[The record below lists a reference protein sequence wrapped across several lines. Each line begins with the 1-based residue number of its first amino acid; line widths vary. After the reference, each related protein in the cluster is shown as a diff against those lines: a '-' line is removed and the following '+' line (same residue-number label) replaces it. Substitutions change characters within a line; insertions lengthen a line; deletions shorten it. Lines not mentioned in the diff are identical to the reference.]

1 MSVYEYIVLAV
12 IVGGILL
19 PQQGRRRKNY
29 IILMLII
36 HTFVCGF
43 RYCYLTGDLQK
54 YGWNFYDMVNR
65 AWLSESMLAGGR
77 NTLFFMFSKL
87 ISELTGDFQ
96 VFLFLVALI
105 VEIGVAAIIY
115 RYSPMP
121 WMSYLVWNCIGFYIF
136 GFSAIKQALAMGI
149 LLFSLICILEDN
161 WKGFLIFTLI
171 AGFIHMPAFIFLPAY
186 WIAKSHINN
195 MMLLMYV
202 FSGVL
207 IFVNRSRIVSFFS
220 ESYYDDMTFIE
231 NTSARVGGRFLVI
244 VLMLVTGFVIKGY
257 REEIFEK
264 LFNLV
269 IMAAFI
275 QMFSSFDNVFT
286 RLTDYYL
293 QCSILYI
300 PLLFK
305 KGIDTGRFDY
315 RRRPAMVNF
324 SEPSKRIFIGLM
336 ALILIW
342 YYYRTN
348 LMAQITSEV
357 DNYLN
362 FRFMWDVVQ

>member
-1 MSVYEYIVLAV
+1 
-12 IVGGILL
+12 
-19 PQQGRRRKNY
+19 
-29 IILMLII
+29 
-36 HTFVCGF
+36 
-43 RYCYLTGDLQK
+43 
-54 YGWNFYDMVNR
+54 
-65 AWLSESMLAGGR
+65 
-77 NTLFFMFSKL
+77 
-87 ISELTGDFQ
+87 
-96 VFLFLVALI
+96 
-105 VEIGVAAIIY
+105 
-115 RYSPMP
+115 
-121 WMSYLVWNCIGFYIF
+121 
-136 GFSAIKQALAMGI
+136 MGI
-149 LLFSLICILEDN
+149 LLFSLMCILEDN
-161 WKGFLIFTLI
+161 LKGFLIFTLI

-195 MMLLMYV
+195 TMILMYV

-207 IFVNRSRIVSFFS
+207 IYANRTYIVSFFS
-220 ESYYDDMTFIE
+220 EAYYDDMKFIE
-231 NTSARVGGRFLVI
+231 NTTSRIGGRFLVI
-244 VLMLVTGFVIKGY
+244 VLMLVTGFIIKGY
-257 REEIFEK
+257 REEVFEK

-269 IMAAFI
+269 VMAAFI

-305 KGIDTGRFDY
+305 KGTNIGKYDY
-315 RRRPAMVNF
+315 RRRPAMVHF
-324 SEPSKRIFIGLM
+324 SEPSKRLFIGLM